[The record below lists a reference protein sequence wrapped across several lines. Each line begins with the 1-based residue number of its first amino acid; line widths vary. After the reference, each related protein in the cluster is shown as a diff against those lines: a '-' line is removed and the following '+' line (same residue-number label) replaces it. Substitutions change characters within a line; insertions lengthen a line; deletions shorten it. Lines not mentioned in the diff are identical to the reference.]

1 MIKYNLKTILLLLI
15 AIFLLTGCTENKI
28 DVLAYPTKIKT
39 KITIPEVCML
49 QYKSAMPTVAVM
61 EFTNNST
68 FGKAKTNQTNSTS
81 VTNKKAAAVAGIV
94 SSPNAVG
101 VGFIAG
107 SNTKNKSKVTN
118 VQREIDA
125 KLSASITGPLESII
139 VNSGGAKLFSRAD
152 MDKIDTEL
160 KFQDSGLLDPTSAV
174 QFGKM
179 SGVRFIITGSIDNV
193 EQNYQDNLL
202 AAGTVATA
210 TSYSDNDNVKIIGA
224 LLTLGAS
231 VTDGMLIKTKMTIKM
246 LDVQTGEIVFT
257 KQLEEKTNIGKI
269 KEPSYDQVIGAVKA
283 TMLNALPLLEKDLS
297 IYLAVKGYITQLK
310 TKGDDIIAQ
319 VNIGRDLKVE
329 ENQFFKVYVF
339 DQLEDPMT
347 GEVTCDVIQTRI
359 SLRASHQITSKT
371 TWATVEE
378 GDASM
383 LKLGQLVQKSNKKAS
398 FVIPSF

>member
-1 MIKYNLKTILLLLI
+1 MIKYNLKTSLLSITAFVLL
-15 AIFLLTGCTENKI
+15 AGCAENKI
-28 DVLAYPTKIKT
+28 DVLAYPTKIKA
-39 KITIPEVCML
+39 KVTIPEVCMP

-68 FGKAKTNQTNSTS
+68 FGKAQTNQTNSTS

-94 SSPNAVG
+94 STPAAVG

-107 SNTKNKSKVTN
+107 SNTKNKSKVSN
-118 VQREIDA
+118 VQRDIDA

-174 QFGKM
+174 EFGKM

-193 EQNYQDNLL
+193 EQNYRDNLL

-210 TSYSDNDNVKIIGA
+210 TSYSDNDNMKIIGA

-231 VTDGMLIKTKMTIKM
+231 VTDGMFIKTQMTIKM
-246 LDVQTGEIVFT
+246 LDVQTGKIVFT
-257 KQLEEKTNIGKI
+257 KQLEEETNIGKI
-269 KEPSYDQVIGAVKA
+269 QEPNYDQVIGAIKA
-283 TMLNALPLLEKDLS
+283 TMLKALPLLEKDLS

-310 TKGDDIIAQ
+310 SKGNDIIAQ

-339 DQLEDPMT
+339 DQLEDPIT
-347 GEVTCDVIQTRI
+347 GEVTCDVIQTTTL
-359 SLRASHQITSKT
+359 LRASHQITSKT
-371 TWATVEE
+371 TWTTVKE

-383 LKLGQLVQKSNKKAS
+383 LKLGQLVQKSNEKAGFGITS
-398 FVIPSF
+398 F

>member
-1 MIKYNLKTILLLLI
+1 MIKYNLKITLLLI
-15 AIFLLTGCTENKI
+15 KAFVLLTGCTENKI

-39 KITIPEVCML
+39 KVTIPEICVP
-49 QYKSAMPTVAVM
+49 QYKSAMPTVAVI

-68 FGKAKTNQTNSTS
+68 FKKALSNQTNSTS
-81 VTNKKAAAVAGIV
+81 NTKKISAALAGIV
-94 SSPNAVG
+94 PTPGAIG
-101 VGFIAG
+101 VGYVAG

-118 VQREIDA
+118 VQRDIDA

-160 KFQDSGLLDPTSAV
+160 KFQDSGLINPTSAV
-174 QFGKM
+174 EFGKM

-210 TSYSDNDNVKIIGA
+210 TSYSDNDNMKIIGA

-231 VTDGMLIKTKMTIKM
+231 VTDGMFIKTQMTVKM
-246 LDVQTGEIVFT
+246 LDVQTGKIVFT
-257 KQLEEKTNIGKI
+257 KQLEDETNIGKI
-269 KEPSYDQVIGAVKA
+269 KEPSYDQIIGAIKA
-283 TMLNALPLLEKDLS
+283 TMLKALPTLEKDLS

-310 TKGDDIIAQ
+310 SKDDDIIAQ

-329 ENQFFKVYVF
+329 ENQLFKVYAF
-339 DQLEDPMT
+339 NQLEDPMT
-347 GEVTCDVIQTRI
+347 GDVTCDVIQTTTL
-359 SLRASHQITSKT
+359 LRASHQITSKT
-371 TWATVEE
+371 AWTTIKE

-383 LKLGQLVQKSNKKAS
+383 LKLGQLVQKSNEKAGFGIDS
-398 FVIPSF
+398 F